1 MLKSTQAES
10 ALMTGSVRSTIVR
23 DPRVLV
29 RKSFSAFARILKVY
43 SLRFINDSSRLRRS
57 FIGLS

>member
-10 ALMTGSVRSTIVR
+10 ASMTGSVRSTIVR
-23 DPRVLV
+23 DPRVPV
-29 RKSFSAFARILKVY
+29 RKSFLVFARILEVY
-43 SLRFINDSSRLRRS
+43 SLRFMNDLSRLRRS